1 MPNFIYNAKT
11 FDGKNE
17 TGVLTAKDVHELAK
31 QLKVQGLVLVSLD
44 IEGQE
49 KKSFFKMS
57 LPSFRV
63 SLSEK
68 IMMTRNLWIMVS
80 TGLSIVRSF
89 TLLAGQTKNTKL
101 KKALL
106 AVKEEVNKG
115 ENFSDSLAHF
125 PDIFSNLFC
134 SMVRVGEESGT
145 LEEALETLS
154 LQMGKEHELKSKI
167 QQAMMYPMMIMLTM
181 LGIGA
186 IIMTF
191 VFPQLSAFFDSL
203 KAELPWYTK
212 LLIGT
217 GNFITQKWYFVIL
230 IVVLLVLILI
240 SAIKTKTG
248 KKISDTVFLK
258 IPILS
263 SLVKKNNAAVLIRCL
278 SSLMSSGVPLV
289 KSLEIAEGTVGNF
302 YFKQALADAC
312 EKVKKGE
319 KLSVS
324 LQKYNSIFP
333 FGAIE
338 IMEVGE
344 ETGKSAVI
352 LKKLAEFYEEEV
364 MDTAQN
370 LSSIIEPLLILFLG
384 VGVAFFAFSI
394 IEPMYSILGNI

>member
-11 FDGKNE
+11 LDGKDE
-17 TGVLTAKDVHELAK
+17 TGVLAAKDVHQLA
-31 QLKVQGLVLVSLD
+31 QDLKAQGLILVNVD
-44 IEGQE
+44 IEGQ
-49 KKSFFKMS
+49 KKTDLMHLSM
-57 LPSFRV
+57 PSFRV

-89 TLLAGQTKNTKL
+89 TLLAGQTKNSKL

-106 AVKEEVNKG
+106 DVKEKVNKG
-115 ENFSDSLAHF
+115 ENFSDSLAHY

-145 LEEALETLS
+145 LEEALEVLS

-167 QQAMMYPMMIMLTM
+167 QQAMMYPGMIMLTM
-181 LGIGA
+181 LGIGG

-191 VFPQLSAFFDSL
+191 VFPQLSGFFKSL
-203 KAELPWYTK
+203 NAELPWYTK
-212 LLIGT
+212 LMIGM
-217 GNFITQKWYFVIL
+217 GDFITNKWYFVIL
-230 IVVLLVLILI
+230 IVALLI
-240 SAIKTKTG
+240 AIFMAAFKTKIG
-248 KKISDTVFLK
+248 KKITDTVFLR

-263 SLVKKNNAAVLIRCL
+263 SLVKKNNSAVLIRCL
-278 SSLMSSGVPLV
+278 SSLMASGVPLV
-289 KSLEIAEGTVGNF
+289 KSLEIAEGTVGNY
-302 YFKQALADAC
+302 YFKKALAEAN

-324 LQKYNSIFP
+324 LKKHNDIFP
-333 FGAIE
+333 FGAVE

-364 MDTAQN
+364 MNTAEN
-370 LSSIIEPLLILFLG
+370 LSSIIEPLLILVLG
-384 VGVAFFAFSI
+384 VGVAFFAFSVI
-394 IEPMYSILGNI
+394 QPMYSILGNI